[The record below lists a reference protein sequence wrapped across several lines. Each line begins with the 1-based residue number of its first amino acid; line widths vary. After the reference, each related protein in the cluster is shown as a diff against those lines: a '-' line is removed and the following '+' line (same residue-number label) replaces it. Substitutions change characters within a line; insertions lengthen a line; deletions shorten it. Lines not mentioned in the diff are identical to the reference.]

1 MKEEEKAKEGER
13 KAVFLPAESYGRIE
27 ERVRATE
34 FSSVE
39 EYVAFVLEEI
49 LREEESEGEEP
60 TFSEEE
66 EEEVKKR
73 LRALGYLD

>member
-1 MKEEEKAKEGER
+1 MKEGEDAKGSEKR
-13 KAVFLPAESYGRIE
+13 AVFLPAELYDRVE

-39 EYVAFVLEEI
+39 EYVTFVLEEV
-49 LREEESEGEEP
+49 LREEVSEEEEQA
-60 TFSEEE
+60 FSAEE

-73 LRALGYLD
+73 LRALGYLE

>member
-13 KAVFLPAESYGRIE
+13 KAVFLPAELYGRIE

-39 EYVAFVLEEI
+39 EYVAFVLEEV
-49 LREEESEGEEP
+49 LRGEEESEGEEP

-66 EEEVKKR
+66 ETALTR
-73 LRALGYLD
+73 LT

>member
-1 MKEEEKAKEGER
+1 MKEAEEN
-13 KAVFLPAESYGRIE
+13 KAVFLPAVLYGRIE

-39 EYVAFVLEEI
+39 EYVTFVLEEI
-49 LREEESEGEEP
+49 LREEESGEEEP
-60 TFSEEE
+60 TFSEAE

-73 LRALGYLD
+73 LRALGYLE